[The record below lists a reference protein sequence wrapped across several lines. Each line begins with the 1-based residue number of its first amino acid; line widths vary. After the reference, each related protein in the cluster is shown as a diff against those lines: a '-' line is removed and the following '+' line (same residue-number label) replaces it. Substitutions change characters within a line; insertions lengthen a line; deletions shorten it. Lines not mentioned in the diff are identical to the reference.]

1 MKKYMFSLLAIVSF
15 LVSYAQNMEHKNFKL
30 TIKTNVNGNHPR
42 LYLAYQIN
50 GQKLIDSAEYEY
62 DKKGYVFEGNVVK
75 PLLATLVSD
84 PDEIGLSALIQK
96 TRTGDKIDLLRLY
109 LHPGNILLS
118 TSGLL
123 EIGKF
128 TGSKINVDEQNLQ
141 RLLKPIFEKQMETS
155 LMLRSNPDSLTA
167 TSLGA
172 RLDSLKDSRKPVL
185 KSFITSNLDSYVSL
199 VSLSEY
205 AGPFP
210 EVDDTYAL
218 FNKLSPHIRNTL
230 LGQEYNKFLK
240 DLQDLNIGTVAP
252 EFIQND
258 TTGNPISL
266 SSFRGKYVLLDFWA
280 SWCGPCR
287 EESAHM
293 RQLYQDFS
301 NRNFTIL
308 GISLDAA
315 DDKEA
320 WIKAIKDD
328 GLVWTQVSDLKHWD
342 NSIVKLYS
350 IKAIPQTFLID
361 PNGIIIARGLNYEEL
376 KDKLNTIL
384 PKND

>member
-155 LMLRSNPDSLTA
+155 LILRSNPDSLTA

-185 KSFITSNLDSYVSL
+185 KSFITSNLNSYVSL

-384 PKND
+384 PKK

>member
-1 MKKYMFSLLAIVSF
+1 MFSLLAIVSF

>member
-42 LYLAYQIN
+42 LYLAYQMN

-315 DDKEA
+315 DDKEV

-384 PKND
+384 PKK

>member
-42 LYLAYQIN
+42 LYLAYQMN

-118 TSGLL
+118 TSGLQ

-185 KSFITSNLDSYVSL
+185 KSFINSNLDSYVSL

-258 TTGNPISL
+258 TTGNPISF

-384 PKND
+384 PKK

>member
-1 MKKYMFSLLAIVSF
+1 MKKHMFSLLAMLSF

-384 PKND
+384 PKK